1 MTGHQEE
8 QAALHALHLLTAE
21 EARILESEMRSDTRL
36 RQTFEDCEDIAG
48 ELGALL
54 PPDEAPPEC
63 RAELLSALRRQR
75 KANTIPFMAPFRLL
89 ASPWVAWAAAAA
101 IAVAAF
107 GLWDAK
113 HRLADQVDALVKSEA
128 GSHQQAEQARAARA
142 DVEKKLAAEQA
153 EKAKIAADLASLQK
167 VNALSRMEVAALRT
181 SIKAYEDGVAVIV
194 WDSEK
199 QEGKIRIDKMPP
211 VKLNKDYQLWVLDKA
226 KGPVSAGVIK
236 LDEKGATTMTF
247 KPLEP
252 VKASKFA
259 LSIEKEGGVAK
270 KSDDG
275 PIIFLSP

>member
-36 RQTFEDCEDIAG
+36 RQTFEDCEEIAG

-54 PPDEAPPEC
+54 PSDEAPPEC
-63 RAELLSALRRQR
+63 RAEILAELRRQR

-89 ASPWVAWAAAAA
+89 ASPWVAWAAAAG

-107 GLWDAK
+107 GLWDTK
-113 HRLADQVDALVKSEA
+113 QRLSVQVDALAKSEA
-128 GSHQQAEQARAARA
+128 GSHQQAEQAHAAQA
-142 DVEKKLAAEQA
+142 DVEKKLAAEKS

-211 VKLNKDYQLWVLDKA
+211 VKLNRDYQLWVLDKA

-236 LDEKGATTMTF
+236 VDDRGAATMTF

-259 LSIEKEGGVAK
+259 LSIEKEGGVMK

-275 PIIFLSP
+275 PIIFVSP